1 MIWIVIIILIT
12 GLMAWTLFGP
22 VIIYLKTEANRYQ
35 LMLPGIFK
43 AVIVQADELFQIRG
57 WIFFIPYRF
66 DPFKG
71 SKWRKKRKAD
81 HPGKR
86 EWLKLQS
93 GNIQMMRS
101 IQMMIDAFR
110 SFRIRKLYLDLDTED
125 FVLNAWLV
133 PVFSYINT
141 DQIQLNVNFEGTS
154 SLVLDLRTRLGSLL
168 WIFIKNKYKSV
179 FNL

>member
-1 MIWIVIIILIT
+1 MIWIAVIVLIT

-22 VIIYLKTEANRYQ
+22 VIIYLKTETNRYQ

-43 AVIVQADELFQIRG
+43 AVIVQTDELFHIRG

-66 DPFKG
+66 DPFTG
-71 SKWRKKRKAD
+71 SKWRKKRKAG
-81 HPGKR
+81 HPDERKWPELR
-86 EWLKLQS
+86 S
-93 GNIQMMRS
+93 GN

-110 SFRIRKLYLDLDTED
+110 SFRIRKLHLDLDTED

-133 PVFSYINT
+133 PAFTLINT
-141 DQIQLNVNFEGTS
+141 DQIQLKVNFEGTS

>member
-1 MIWIVIIILIT
+1 MIWIIIIILIT

-22 VIIYLKTEANRYQ
+22 VIIYLKTETNRYQ
-35 LMLPGIFK
+35 LVLPGIFK
-43 AVIVQADELFQIRG
+43 AAIVQTEDLFQIRG

-66 DPFKG
+66 DPFTG
-71 SKWRKKRKAD
+71 SKWRKKRKV
-81 HPGKR
+81 HQPR
-86 EWLKLQS
+86 EKEGLKLRA
-93 GNIQMMRS
+93 GN

-110 SFRIRKLYLDLDTED
+110 SFRIRKLHLDLDTED

-133 PVFSYINT
+133 PAFTLINS
-141 DQIQLNVNFEGTS
+141 DQIQLKVNFEGIS

-168 WIFIKNKYKSV
+168 WIFIKDKYKSV